1 MHNLCLSTL
10 MRWKLEGK
18 KQENTWKYLC
28 CLPCYLLVMK
38 NADAGASSPAN
49 FKGSVSLLIY
59 LQESAWLEA
68 LEGIV

>member
-1 MHNLCLSTL
+1 MHNLCLLTL

-18 KQENTWKYLC
+18 KQENNWKYLC